1 MPKWAWLLFAAVPI
15 AGIGYLATQFE
26 TSDAA
31 AERLSRET
39 AVLRQQHDAV
49 ADRITL
55 AEFSALRTGMSH
67 AEVQEIVGSGGKL
80 ISESELAGVHT
91 AMYQFEGEG
100 SLGAN
105 ASVMFQN
112 GELIQKSQFG
122 LR

>member
-1 MPKWAWLLFAAVPI
+1 
-15 AGIGYLATQFE
+15 
-26 TSDAA
+26 
-31 AERLSRET
+31 
-39 AVLRQQHDAV
+39 
-49 ADRITL
+49 
-55 AEFSALRTGMSH
+55 MSH